1 MPYLHLRY
9 LLKVYFEH
17 LPLSHKIKEQIVA
30 GEKKQYFSFLVA
42 RAIDGENFMTTF
54 QSLYHAR
61 RFIFNTEIIKM

>member
-1 MPYLHLRY
+1 M
-9 LLKVYFEH
+9 
-17 LPLSHKIKEQIVA
+17 A

-54 QSLYHAR
+54 QSLYRAR